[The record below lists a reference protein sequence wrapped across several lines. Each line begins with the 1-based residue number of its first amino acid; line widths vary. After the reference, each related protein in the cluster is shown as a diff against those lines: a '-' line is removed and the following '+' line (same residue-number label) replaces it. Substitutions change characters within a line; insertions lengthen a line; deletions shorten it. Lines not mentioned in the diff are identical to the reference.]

1 MAPVDPLEARLL
13 EKYLQNREWFFHAA
27 QEHLFLLLLEGKLR
41 A

>member
-1 MAPVDPLEARLL
+1 MAPVGPLEARLL

-27 QEHLFLLLLEGKLR
+27 REHLLILILEGELR